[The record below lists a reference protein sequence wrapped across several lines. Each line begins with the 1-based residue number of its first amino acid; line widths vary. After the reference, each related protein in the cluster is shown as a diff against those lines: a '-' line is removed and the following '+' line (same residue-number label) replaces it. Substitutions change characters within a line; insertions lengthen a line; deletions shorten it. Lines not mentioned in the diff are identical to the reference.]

1 MAKQRASI
9 QGRGK
14 EILLGAP
21 EPVEIDPL
29 EANPDPVEAESD
41 PVEAEAGEL
50 ESPDAELVVVWPD
63 GDEPIEG
70 AAPSFDVE
78 EETEPY
84 LDDEELERALEEE
97 ARDAG
102 PGAGPEEDEGEFL
115 PPGMELAPELGVDL
129 AYSLEALEAEEPAE
143 LMDDASVMA
152 LEEVTPEPDEEAA
165 MFELPPPEV
174 SDVVNGVLPPKPGET
189 SFDLAEQEA
198 ISYDIQE
205 GDEQIEPIELPDREL
220 TQEERAQ
227 ILAWM
232 GEERLAALDAAIGEA
247 YEEVRLQVADN
258 ATIATDCL
266 NRLLKARDIVVR
278 RDAAKIPQAEYYVE
292 FVRARL
298 KRAVDSD
305 TAAKKYQWRILVWGL
320 FWCGAFLAILILLN
334 ESWFR
339 DYFISPP
346 SSNALVDM
354 EVFLSTMVW
363 GGIGGVVAVLYSLF
377 KHVGQRDFDV
387 HYNLSYV
394 GKPFLGAIV
403 GATVYM
409 AFALVTRALGILPVS
424 MEGGSQVVATPVAPG
439 VMYLLAWVGGFKENR
454 IFDLVDRGM
463 KRVFS
468 GSDASEPSPP
478 LDPYG

>member
-1 MAKQRASI
+1 MAKRRASI

-21 EPVEIDPL
+21 HPVEIDPL
-29 EANPDPVEAESD
+29 ETQTDPVESESD
-41 PVEAEAGEL
+41 LVEAEAGDSQ
-50 ESPDAELVVVWPD
+50 SPDEELAA
-63 GDEPIEG
+63 DEFIEG
-70 AAPSFDVE
+70 VDSSFEVE
-78 EETEPY
+78 EESELY
-84 LDDEELERALEEE
+84 LDDELERALEEE

-102 PGAGPEEDEGEFL
+102 PRPEEDEEESL
-115 PPGMELAPELGVDL
+115 PPEMEFAPELGVDL
-129 AYSLEALEAEEPAE
+129 AYSLETLEAEEPAE
-143 LMDDASVMA
+143 LAADASTMA
-152 LEEVTPEPDEEAA
+152 FEEAVTEPDEEAA
-165 MFELPPPEV
+165 LYELPPPEASDMV
-174 SDVVNGVLPPKPGET
+174 SGVLPPKLGEAA
-189 SFDLAEQEA
+189 FDLAEQEA

-205 GDEQIEPIELPDREL
+205 GDEQVEPIELPDREL
-220 TQEERAQ
+220 TQEEKAQ

-232 GEERLAALDAAIGEA
+232 GEERLAALDVAIDEA
-247 YEEVRLQVADN
+247 YEEVRLRVADN
-258 ATIATDCL
+258 ATIATDCF
-266 NRLLKARDIVVR
+266 NRLLKARDIVLR
-278 RDAAKIPQAEYYVE
+278 RDAAKLPQAEYYVE
-292 FVRARL
+292 FVQARL

-305 TAAKKYQWRILVWGL
+305 TAARKYQWRILIWGL
-320 FWCGAFLAILILLN
+320 FWCGAFLALLILLN

-346 SSNALVDM
+346 SGNALVDM

-394 GKPFLGAIV
+394 GKPFLGVIV

-424 MEGGSQVVATPVAPG
+424 VDGGGQVVATPVAPG

-468 GSDASEPSPP
+468 GGDAGQPSPP
-478 LDPYG
+478 FDPYG